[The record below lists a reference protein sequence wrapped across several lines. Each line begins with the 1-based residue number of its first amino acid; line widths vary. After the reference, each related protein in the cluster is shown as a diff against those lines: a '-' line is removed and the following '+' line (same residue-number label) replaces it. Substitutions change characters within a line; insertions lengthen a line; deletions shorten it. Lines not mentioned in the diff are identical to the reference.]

1 MSALGFA
8 SPLVLAAL
16 LALPL
21 IWYLLKLT
29 PPKPMVEAFPPLAI
43 LAKVLKREETPAQS
57 PWWLTLLR
65 MLLAAAIVLAMAG
78 PVLNPKQAGL
88 SSEGPLVLVI
98 DNSWAAAND
107 WEQRLS
113 IASYLLDEA
122 NAANLPVSLVLTA
135 SDSPDAAPQSA
146 ANAIARLKAA
156 RVEPVAAER
165 AALKTVLA
173 EGLGSTRP
181 GTVVYITDGIA
192 AGEKDATLST
202 LAALKPAQL
211 RLLSGTGDAAIAVT
225 AVRNLTSGME
235 VTAAR
240 LSTAPVDLPLSA
252 YDRQGRSIAMDSIRF
267 SGGQRVAK
275 AILAAPLE
283 LRNEFARTSVGK
295 EANAGSIYLL
305 DEGAKRRRVG
315 LIGGDADK
323 GERPLLSPV
332 YYIRRALSPFAD
344 LYEPKEAALDKAV
357 AELLAA
363 KPSAIIMADVGKMPP
378 NAVTALKGWV
388 EGGGTLIRFAGPQL
402 AAASANDPFATVPLR
417 QGERSFGGVLSWSEP
432 QMLAPLPQ
440 DGPFAGLDQPSDV
453 HIRRQVLAEPSPDLA
468 AQTLASLADGTPL
481 ITRRETG
488 RGQIVLFHVSAE
500 PSWSDLPL
508 SGHFVELL
516 RQLVQLSHATVST
529 ASNGKAEPLPP
540 YRLLGSDGVLAAPSG
555 SAQALNPARDGGHAA
570 TLTHPPGLYGSEDG
584 YVAHNLLPPGA
595 QLLPLNTAAPAGIAF
610 VRQSIFGE
618 KPVDLTPLLL
628 AAAVILLL
636 LDGLAVLWLN
646 GALSRLRPAF
656 AVLLAAAFLTGLGS
670 PGLRPASADDS
681 KPGDDVLL
689 QRLDTTHLAYVLT
702 GEDTVDQIS
711 KAGLYGLTEFLTYR
725 TALEPGAPQGVDLTK
740 DELSVFPLIYWPV
753 SADAPMPDQTAISRI
768 GAYMRSGGTVL
779 FDTRDQSEQGLT
791 GDAVTP
797 NGERLRQIL
806 ADLDVPPLEPVP
818 RGHVLTRSFYLMT
831 EFPGRYAGGPL
842 WVEAGQGTNRTSD
855 AAPVSADGV
864 SPIMITANDLAG
876 AWAIDDSGTPLLPTV
891 PPDETQREHAFRTG
905 VNIMM
910 YMLTGNYKGDQVHVP
925 ALLERLGQ

>member
-29 PPKPMVEAFPPLAI
+29 PPKPMVEVFPPLAI
-43 LAKVLKREETPAQS
+43 LAKILRREETPAQS

-65 MLLAAAIVLAMAG
+65 MLLAATIVLAMAG

-88 SSEGPLVLVI
+88 STAGPLLLVV

-107 WEQRLS
+107 WPERLS
-113 IASYLLDEA
+113 AAGQLLDEA
-122 NAANLPVSLVLTA
+122 EAANLPVSLVLTA
-135 SDSPDAAPQSA
+135 SDRPDATPQAVAEARAQLTA
-146 ANAIARLKAA
+146 AK
-156 RVEPVAAER
+156 VEPVAANR
-165 AALKTVLA
+165 APLKTVLA

-181 GTVVYITDGIA
+181 GTLAYLTDGIGT
-192 AGEKDATLST
+192 GEKDATLAT
-202 LAALKPAQL
+202 LSALGPSEI
-211 RLLSGTGDAAIAVT
+211 RLLSGKDEAAVAVT
-225 AVRNLTSGME
+225 AVRNLTAGME
-235 VTAAR
+235 VTASR
-240 LSTAPVDLPLSA
+240 LSTVPLELPVTA
-252 YDRQGRSIAMDSIRF
+252 YDRQGRSIASDVIRF
-267 SGGQRVAK
+267 SGGERQAK
-275 AILAAPLE
+275 AILPAPLE
-283 LRNEFARTSVGK
+283 LRNEFARISVGAL
-295 EANAGSIYLL
+295 ANAGSVHLL

-323 GERPLLSPV
+323 SERPLLSPV

-344 LYEPKEAALDKAV
+344 LYEPKDAALDKAV
-357 AELLAA
+357 TELLAA
-363 KPSAIIMADVGKMPP
+363 KPSAIIMADIGKMPP
-378 NAVTALKGWV
+378 DAVTALKGWV

-402 AAASANDPFATVPLR
+402 AAASASDPFATVPLR
-417 QGERSFGGVLSWSEP
+417 QGERALGGVLSWSEP

-440 DGPFAGLDQPSDV
+440 DGPFAGLDQPTDV

-468 AQTLASLADGTPL
+468 AQTLASLEDGTPL
-481 ITRRETG
+481 ITKRETG

-508 SGHFVELL
+508 SGHFVALL
-516 RQLVQLSHATVST
+516 RQLVQLSRATVNT
-529 ASNGKAEPLPP
+529 AGNGKAEPLPP
-540 YRLLGSDGVLAAPSG
+540 YRLLSADGVLVAPSG
-555 SAQALNPARDGGHAA
+555 AAQPLNPARDGSGIA
-570 TLTHPPGLYGSEDG
+570 TLAHPPGLYGSEDG
-584 YVAHNLLPPGA
+584 YVAHNLLPPGSTL
-595 QLLPLNTAAPAGIAF
+595 QPLNSAVPAGVTIS
-610 VRQSIFGE
+610 RQSILGE
-618 KPVDLTPLLL
+618 KPVDLTPSLL
-628 AAAVILLL
+628 ALGVVLLL

-646 GALSRLRPAF
+646 GLFARLRQVT
-656 AVLLAAAFLTGLGS
+656 AVLLATALVSGLVLV
-670 PGLRPASADDS
+670 PRPLLADDG
-681 KPGDDVLL
+681 KPGDDLLL
-689 QRLDTTHLAYVLT
+689 QRLDTTHLAYVMT
-702 GEDTVDQIS
+702 GEQTVDDIS
-711 KAGLYGLTEFLTYR
+711 RAGLYGLTEFLTYR
-725 TALEPGAPQGVDLTK
+725 TALEPGAPQGVDLAK

-753 SADAPMPDQTAISRI
+753 SAAAPMPDQKAISRI

-818 RGHVLTRSFYLMT
+818 RGHVLTRSFYLMND
-831 EFPGRYAGGPL
+831 FPGRYAGGPL

-864 SPIMITANDLAG
+864 SPILITANDLAG
-876 AWAIDDSGTPLLPTV
+876 AWAIDETGTPLLPTV
-891 PPDETQREHAFRTG
+891 PPDETQREHAYRTG

>member
-1 MSALGFA
+1 MSAFAFA

-16 LALPL
+16 LTLPL

-29 PPKPMVEAFPPLAI
+29 PPKPVVEAFPPLAI
-43 LAKVLKREETPAQS
+43 LARILKREETPARS
-57 PWWLTLLR
+57 PWWLTMLR
-65 MLLAAAIVLAMAG
+65 LLLAATVIAAMAG
-78 PVLNPKQAGL
+78 PIFNPGQAVLSAR
-88 SSEGPLVLVI
+88 GPLVLVI

-107 WEQRLS
+107 WPDRVAAAMQMV
-113 IASYLLDEA
+113 DEA
-122 NAANLPVSLVLTA
+122 EKANLPVSLVLTA
-135 SDSPDAAPQSA
+135 SENPDATPQSA
-146 ANAIARLKAA
+146 GNARARLTAA
-156 RVEPVAAER
+156 SAEPVMAR
-165 AALKTVLA
+165 RLPLKTVLG
-173 EGLGSTRP
+173 EGLASIEP
-181 GTVVYITDGIA
+181 GTVAYITDNLA
-192 AGEKDATLST
+192 AAEKDNTLAV
-202 LAALKPAQL
+202 LAALKPAAL
-211 RLLSGTGDAAIAVT
+211 HLLSGSDEAAIAVT
-225 AVRNLTSGME
+225 GVRNLNAGME
-235 VTAAR
+235 ITASRISR
-240 LSTAPVDLPLSA
+240 LPVDLAVTA
-252 YDRQGRSIAMDSIRF
+252 YDRQGRSIAGETIRF
-267 SGGQRVAK
+267 STGATEARAV
-275 AILAAPLE
+275 IPAPLE
-283 LRNEFARTSVGK
+283 LRNEFARIGIGPI
-295 EANAGSIYLL
+295 ANAGTVHLL

-323 GERPLLSPV
+323 SERPLLSPV

-344 LYEPKEAALDKAV
+344 LYEPKEAALDKAIV
-357 AELLAA
+357 ELLEAR
-363 KPSAIIMADVGKMPP
+363 PSVIVMADVGKLPP
-378 NAVTALKGWV
+378 DAVTALKGWI

-468 AQTLASLADGTPL
+468 AKTLASLADGTPL

-516 RQLVQLSHATVST
+516 RQLVQLSRATVAT
-529 ASNGKAEPLPP
+529 GKNGAAEPLPP
-540 YRLLGSDGVLAAPSG
+540 FRLLTAEGVLTSPSG
-555 SAQALNPARDGGHAA
+555 AAQALNPLRDGVTAA
-570 TLTHPPGLYGSEDG
+570 SLAHPPGLYGSEDG
-584 YVAHNLLPPGA
+584 YVAHNLLPQGSRLTA
-595 QLLPLNTAAPAGIAF
+595 LNIAVPADVPF
-610 VRQSIFGE
+610 SRQSIHGE
-618 KPVDLTPLLL
+618 KPMDLTPALLAL
-628 AAAVILLL
+628 AVGLLALDGFAILCLNGAFAGLRRLSGMAAAVLLL
-636 LDGLAVLWLN
+636 CGLA
-646 GALSRLRPAF
+646 LSPRP
-656 AVLLAAAFLTGLGS
+656 L
-670 PGLRPASADDS
+670 SADDS
-681 KPGDDVLL
+681 RPGDDTLL
-689 QRLDTTHLAYVLT
+689 ARLDTTHLAYVLT
-702 GEDTVDQIS
+702 GEDTVDEIS
-711 KAGLYGLTEFLTYR
+711 RAGLFGLTEFLTYR
-725 TALEPGAPQGVDLTK
+725 TALEPGAPQGVDLTR

-753 SADAPMPDQTAISRI
+753 SADAPMPDQRAISRI

-818 RGHVLTRSFYLMT
+818 RGHVLTRSFYLMN

-842 WVEAGQGTNRTSD
+842 WVEAGQGSNRTSD

-876 AWAIDDSGTPLLPTV
+876 AWAMDDTGTPLLPTV